1 MTARR
6 QAYSVGSTFICLNL
20 ATVSWKALIS
30 LSRPNWRSVLT
41 AVGQGMPAIPKGELL
56 RPRAVINVPA
66 SMGSVN
72 WAAPRT
78 NSSRQLS
85 SNKTIWSREG
95 NVVKAGTLLAQRTF
109 MNSKRAA
116 DSQIVSGLK
125 LQGIMAAAAA
135 AAGTLL
141 NISCGYYTGSKR
153 LNSLSFIMTIT
164 AKIRNK
170 IKFPEV
176 AKKTAH

>member
-6 QAYSVGSTFICLNL
+6 QAYSVASTFICLNL
-20 ATVSWKALIS
+20 ATVSWNALIS

-41 AVGQGMPAIPKGELL
+41 AGIVGGQGMPAIAKCELL
-56 RPRAVINVPA
+56 RPRAVIKVPA

-85 SNKTIWSREG
+85 SNRMIWSREG
-95 NVVKAGTLLAQRTF
+95 NVVNAGTLLAHRTF
-109 MNSKRAA
+109 INKRRAA

-125 LQGIMAAAAA
+125 LHGIMAAAAA
-135 AAGTLL
+135 GRAL
-141 NISCGYYTGSKR
+141 NISWGYYSSAHTHIKKEKWK
-153 LNSLSFIMTIT
+153 SLI
-164 AKIRNK
+164 
-170 IKFPEV
+170 
-176 AKKTAH
+176 